1 MRVNERR
8 LLGTI
13 GISLVLFFVILYYI
27 AGYNFGGKSSAV
39 IISFIIN
46 GLYIIINIISDDSP
60 FSLNKTFWY
69 FNFFFFFIA
78 PFLQFLSGYISWGY
92 YISDSLYLKTNII
105 LFVCYT
111 TFIFT
116 SFIVQ
121 NKKISI
127 KLTHNESG
135 EAIFSKKYLVM
146 FLLVSLIALIF
157 LLGKIGF
164 SGFFIR
170 EMNQINVG
178 DNTINSIITN
188 TCRSIPVYALIY
200 SILYYKNTKEYTSI
214 IFIIIESIILLILNF
229 PASITR
235 YWIGLVYIGVFLVIF
250 KDKITGRKFDLV
262 LILIFAIVFPVFQLF
277 KWYTVSELLTGK
289 TDVVQKLLT
298 AYNSPDFD
306 AYSVLSRS
314 INLVA
319 VRGVQYG
326 HQLMGSLFF
335 IIPRAVWNS
344 KPYPTGQ
351 FIAMCSNQYFTNI
364 SCPIYAEGF
373 IDFGIFGS
381 ILYTILLSIA
391 INLLDNLYWYINNT
405 IKYNNYMY
413 TFLFGILIYLMRGSL
428 LPVVAYSFT
437 FFIFSFF
444 VKGICFRKR

>member
-1 MRVNERR
+1 MKVNERR
-8 LLGTI
+8 LLDMI
-13 GISLVLFFVILYYI
+13 GIFIILFFIILYYI
-27 AGYNFGGKSSAV
+27 AGYSFGGKSLAV
-39 IISFIIN
+39 IITFIIN
-46 GLYIIINIISDDSP
+46 GFYIIINIICIDKP
-60 FSLNKTFWY
+60 FSLIKTFWY

-111 TFIFT
+111 LS
-116 SFIVQ
+116 SFISFIIQ
-121 NKKISI
+121 NNKINIKSI
-127 KLTHNESG
+127 KNEP
-135 EAIFSKKYLVM
+135 EMIFSKKYLIM
-146 FLLVSLIALIF
+146 FIILSFLAFIF
-157 LLGKIGF
+157 LLYKISF
-164 SGFFIR
+164 SGFFVR
-170 EMNQINVG
+170 ELNQISVG

-188 TCRSIPVYALIY
+188 TCRAIPAYALTY
-200 SILYYKNTKEYTSI
+200 SIFYYRNTKERVSMV
-214 IFIIIESIILLILNF
+214 FIIIESIILLMLNF
-229 PASITR
+229 PASVTR

-250 KDKITGRKFDLV
+250 KDKIIGRKFDLV
-262 LILIFAIVFPVFQLF
+262 LILVFAIIFPIFQLF
-277 KWYTVSELLTGK
+277 KWYTLSELLVEK
-289 TDVVQKLLT
+289 NNVVQKLLT

-306 AYSVLSRS
+306 AYSVLSRTIS
-314 INLVA
+314 LVS
-319 VRGVQYG
+319 VKGCQYG

-391 INLLDNLYWYINNT
+391 LNVLDNLYWYSNNT
-405 IKYNNYMY
+405 IKYNSYMY